1 MNRRKF
7 LSRAGFGVISTAAA
21 AQAVAQTSVLS
32 EVRWRCASSFP
43 KSLDTIYGGGET
55 IAKRVAAIT
64 GGKFQIR
71 VFGAGEIVAAF
82 GTVDAVQQVTV
93 SCTHTASYYFVGKNK
108 TFAFDTTL
116 PFGMNQR
123 QQNAWIYY
131 GGGLELVRAFFR
143 DFNIISFP
151 AGNTGC
157 QMGGSFRQEVR
168 NAKELK
174 GGKIRIAGLG
184 GEAMAQLGAVPHQV
198 AGRDTHPALERGT
211 IDAPE

>member
-21 AQAVAQTSVLS
+21 AQAVAQTPALP

-43 KSLDTIYGGGET
+43 KSLDTIYGGGEP
-55 IAKRVAAIT
+55 IAKRLAAIT
-64 GGKFQIR
+64 AGKFQIR
-71 VFGAGEIVAAF
+71 VFGAGEIVPAF
-82 GTVDAVQQVTV
+82 GTVDAVQQGTV
-93 SCTHTASYYFVGKNK
+93 ECTHTASYYFVGKNK

-131 GGGLELVRAFFR
+131 GGGLELVGAFFR

-151 AGNTGC
+151 AGNTGF
-157 QMGGSFRQEVR
+157 QMGGWFRKEVR
-168 NAKELK
+168 TVNDLK
-174 GGKIRIAGLG
+174 GVKIRIAGLRR
-184 GEAMAQLGAVPHQV
+184 ESMALLCAWPQQIAACASYTV
-198 AGRDTHPALERGT
+198 
-211 IDAPE
+211 